1 MKTFKTWSSVDDS
14 GFLCQRE
21 IPESWEIRLGEFKEN
36 LENIKEKY

>member
-1 MKTFKTWSSVDDS
+1 MKTSKTWSRDDDS

-21 IPESWEIRLGEFKEN
+21 IPESQEICLGEFKEN